1 MTDSS
6 APAAAP
12 TLPIRRTPSGEAPDP
27 IALPKYATALAAGL
41 DLSAALRAPLTL
53 DPGAR
58 ALVSCGFAL
67 AIPAGFE
74 GQVRPRSGRALRD
87 GLTVL
92 NSPGT
97 IDADYRG
104 ELKVILINLGQAP
117 IVLTRGDRVAQLVIA
132 PVAQVHPRW
141 VAALD
146 ATTRGRQGFG
156 HTGQ

>member
-1 MTDSS
+1 M
-6 APAAAP
+6 
-12 TLPIRRTPSGEAPDP
+12 PSGDAPDP
-27 IALPKYATALAAGL
+27 IPLPTYGTALAAGL
-41 DLSAALRAPLTL
+41 DLSAAVRVPVTL
-53 DPGAR
+53 DPGGR
-58 ALVSCGFAL
+58 VLIPCGFAL

-117 IVLTRGDRVAQLVIA
+117 IVLARGDRIAQLVLA
-132 PVAQVHPRW
+132 PVVQMAPRW

-146 ATTRGRQGFG
+146 GTTRGSQGFG